1 MTEYCKKSAVSVA
14 MAVYNGEISLPE
26 QLDSILSQS
35 VPVRE
40 IVAVDDASTDASL
53 KILQKYQRRYP
64 DVVKIIPK
72 SQNSGCTA
80 TFEEAIDSCSGEFIF
95 LADQDDVWQ
104 ADKVLKMLDAFH
116 RDPVSE
122 GVFSDSLIVDHN
134 LKSLKRTHL
143 QNRGFTV
150 RQLQSA
156 ANRRAENSQLA
167 QFLLR
172 VPPAGHDMAFRSSMK
187 KYLLPFPEL
196 PNCHDTWIGL
206 VIAAVSSWAFVP
218 ESLTLFRQH
227 GKNASGSGAANSG
240 LAAQLRAARKSIA
253 DNTFLWYVELFDRLI
268 DRIGADCTV
277 NVLAGLVER
286 KAHSQ
291 ARADMNCPL
300 KQRMPLILNE
310 IRNGNYKRFGRG
322 FKSVIQDIFLR

>member
-1 MTEYCKKSAVSVA
+1 MTEYHKTIAVSVA
-14 MAVYNGEISLPE
+14 MAVYDGEKSLPE

-64 DVVKIIPK
+64 DVFKIIPQT
-72 SQNSGCTA
+72 QNCGCVK
-80 TFEEAIDSCSGEFIF
+80 TFETAISLCSGEVIF

-104 ADKVLKMLDAFH
+104 ADKVLKMLDALH
-116 RDPVSE
+116 RDPVSA
-122 GVFSDSLIVDHN
+122 GVFSDSLIVDNN

-150 RQLQSA
+150 KQLQTA
-156 ANRRAENSQLA
+156 ASRRAENSQLE

-196 PNCHDTWIGL
+196 PGCHDTWIGL
-206 VIAAVSSWAFVP
+206 VIAALSSWAFVP

-227 GKNASGSGAANSG
+227 GKNASGSGAVNKG

-268 DRIGADCTV
+268 DRVGSECTV

-300 KQRMPLILNE
+300 DKRLPLILNE
-310 IRNGNYKRFGRG
+310 IKNGNYKRYGRG